1 MNSGFWS
8 VVRCVLLISLFVPG
22 RVYAQ
27 LNQTGKIIGTIRVLR
42 GDFPVHPVLVSLDM
56 RGSTIASAYTDDQG
70 RFGFPNLAANE
81 YKVSVNDDAYEP
93 ALQTVEVD
101 PANSSMNFVL
111 ITLTPRESKKKDDP
125 SSRAAGSNP
134 YLIDPADY
142 YSRFP
147 KKTRKE
153 FDSGVEAE
161 KGGKTDEAVAHYQ
174 KALSYSPDFA
184 LAHNH
189 LGSIYL
195 SKQNFDQAQSEFE
208 AALKSNP
215 NDAQTHFNLANVLLM
230 TKRYDAASGEI
241 DEGLKRQA
249 NSAFGQFL
257 QGMLYYHTN
266 RPELAEK
273 SLRAALQYD
282 PKMSQASLQLVN
294 LYLLQKR
301 TPEAIAEL
309 ETYLKAFP
317 DSPFSP
323 QARDLLKRL
332 QSASAAQ

>member
-1 MNSGFWS
+1 MRGSFFFPVWS
-8 VVRCVLLISLFVPG
+8 ALLVLLPIPSPVFS
-22 RVYAQ
+22 
-27 LNQTGKIIGTIRVLR
+27 QTLQVGKIIGNVRVTR
-42 GDFPVHPVLVSLDM
+42 GDFPTHPVLVSLEM
-56 RGSTIASAYTDDQG
+56 RSAPISSVYADDQG
-70 RFGFPNLAANE
+70 RFGFYNLLANQ
-81 YKVSVNDDAYEP
+81 YTVKVDDDAYEP
-93 ALQTVEVD
+93 FSQIANVD
-101 PANSSMNFVL
+101 PANSTMNFVQ

-142 YSRFP
+142 YNRFP
-147 KKTRKE
+147 KKTLKE
-153 FDSGVEAE
+153 FDRGVDAE
-161 KGGKTDEAVAHYQ
+161 KDGKTDEAVTHYQ
-174 KALSYSPDFA
+174 RALSYSPDFSP
-184 LAHNH
+184 AHNH

-195 SKQNFDQAQSEFE
+195 SKQNFDEAQHEFE

-230 TKRYDAASGEI
+230 TKRYDAASVEI

-257 QGMLYYHTN
+257 QGMLYWHTN

-294 LYLLQKR
+294 LYLAQKR

-309 ETYLKAFP
+309 ESYLKAFP
-317 DSPFSP
+317 NTPFSP

-332 QSASAAQ
+332 QNTSAAQ